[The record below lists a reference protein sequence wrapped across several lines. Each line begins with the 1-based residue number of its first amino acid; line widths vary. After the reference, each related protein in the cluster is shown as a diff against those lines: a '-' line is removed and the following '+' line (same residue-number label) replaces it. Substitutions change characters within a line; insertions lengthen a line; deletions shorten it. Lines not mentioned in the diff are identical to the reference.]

1 MISTISFSYPLWY
14 LLFCLI
20 VGAGYAL
27 LMYYRDKRFSDYSIW
42 LKRGLGL
49 LRGLAAFLI
58 ALLLLSPFVKTIK
71 EDIQQPII
79 VIASDN
85 SQSIA
90 ASTNTDE
97 IQTYQ
102 SQLTQL
108 TKDLS
113 EKFQVKKVTFGS
125 EVYEDGRDSL
135 KDKST
140 NISQLFKF
148 ISDNYGDQNL
158 GALILGTDGI
168 YNEGSNPLY
177 VPYEVNA
184 PVYTIALGDT
194 TQRKDLYFQN
204 VLHNKLA
211 YLNDKFPV
219 QVDVSGY
226 NCEGETSKITLDI
239 VSKNGTKRIAEET
252 IQINAKDFFTTKTF
266 LIDAT
271 QTGIVQY
278 RLSLSTVN
286 GEFNTS
292 NNVKEFFIEVLD
304 ARQKI
309 LLLANAP
316 HPDLGALKNLI
327 TINKNYEVEI
337 GFLPEFKHNLAGYNL
352 VILHNLPSETN
363 DITSVLNQLNKNNI
377 PRIFVVGMQTS
388 VTRLNNAQEVIKI
401 IGNSKNTEDIQAEF
415 STSFHQF
422 TTSDE
427 LKNKLKIFPPLQAP
441 FGEYKAGAGSSVF
454 LNQSIKK
461 IKTNYPLIAFDEKD
475 GVKTAVITGE
485 GIWRWRLFDYLQHNN
500 YDLVHELVNKTIL
513 LTSIKTD
520 KRKFRASTSKSL
532 YKDNEQVIFDAQ
544 LYNDS
549 YEMINEPDVNL
560 VVKDENG
567 KEFQYTFS
575 KTQNYYTLNAD
586 LFTEG
591 NYEYTASTHYNGKNQ
606 SVSGR
611 FTVEPLQLEQYDL
624 TARHGLLRNISEK
637 YHGEMVF
644 PKDMSKLKDLVLG
657 NKQIKPML
665 YESRSTKGIIHLK
678 SLFFLILGLLTIEWF
693 LRRYFGNY

>member
-292 NNVKEFFIEVLD
+292 NNVKEFL
-304 ARQKI
+304 
-309 LLLANAP
+309 
-316 HPDLGALKNLI
+316 
-327 TINKNYEVEI
+327 
-337 GFLPEFKHNLAGYNL
+337 
-352 VILHNLPSETN
+352 
-363 DITSVLNQLNKNNI
+363 
-377 PRIFVVGMQTS
+377 
-388 VTRLNNAQEVIKI
+388 
-401 IGNSKNTEDIQAEF
+401 
-415 STSFHQF
+415 
-422 TTSDE
+422 
-427 LKNKLKIFPPLQAP
+427 
-441 FGEYKAGAGSSVF
+441 
-454 LNQSIKK
+454 
-461 IKTNYPLIAFDEKD
+461 
-475 GVKTAVITGE
+475 
-485 GIWRWRLFDYLQHNN
+485 
-500 YDLVHELVNKTIL
+500 
-513 LTSIKTD
+513 
-520 KRKFRASTSKSL
+520 SKS
-532 YKDNEQVIFDAQ
+532 
-544 LYNDS
+544 
-549 YEMINEPDVNL
+549 
-560 VVKDENG
+560 
-567 KEFQYTFS
+567 
-575 KTQNYYTLNAD
+575 
-586 LFTEG
+586 
-591 NYEYTASTHYNGKNQ
+591 
-606 SVSGR
+606 
-611 FTVEPLQLEQYDL
+611 
-624 TARHGLLRNISEK
+624 
-637 YHGEMVF
+637 
-644 PKDMSKLKDLVLG
+644 
-657 NKQIKPML
+657 
-665 YESRSTKGIIHLK
+665 
-678 SLFFLILGLLTIEWF
+678 
-693 LRRYFGNY
+693 